1 MTPHQPAAERRSPA
15 EVARRFAAAYNLA
28 AASEDD
34 PAPTLAGVATPTA
47 VAGYLVESQSGVVA
61 PLASRTAVPRYA
73 RLDVDPERATAPV
86 AELVV
91 VPFVG
96 HGFPREDF
104 AGELELHLEHDKI
117 TRVVFRA
124 P

>member
-1 MTPHQPAAERRSPA
+1 MNSQEVPIGRRSPA
-15 EVARRFAAAYNLA
+15 ELARRFAEAYNLA
-28 AASEDD
+28 AASED
-34 PAPTLAGVATPTA
+34 PTLALAAVATPTA
-47 VAGYLVESQSGVVA
+47 VVGFLVESQSGVVA
-61 PLASRTAVPRYA
+61 PLASRTAVPLHA
-73 RLDVDPERATAPV
+73 RLEVVPERAQAPF

-91 VPFVG
+91 VPFTG

-104 AGELELHLEHDKI
+104 TGDAELHLEHDMV